1 MSKLFLS
8 VLLRY
13 FLRHNKPEATC
24 QGNGFPLA
32 QPPVLHLIL
41 LSIRFDLV
49 LYAYYAYYAYNG
61 YLSVMLFTSAIALS
75 LSLSMT
81 AALIASAITIISSSF
96 APRVVI
102 AGVPRR
108 IPLVTNG
115 DFGSF
120 GMVFLL
126 AVI

>member
-75 LSLSMT
+75 LSLSSHSLRY
-81 AALIASAITIISSSF
+81 AHCRPRLEPQQTIRSEN
-96 APRVVI
+96 
-102 AGVPRR
+102 
-108 IPLVTNG
+108 TNK
-115 DFGSF
+115 
-120 GMVFLL
+120 
-126 AVI
+126 

>member
-49 LYAYYAYYAYNG
+49 LYAYYAYNG

-120 GMVFLL
+120 GTVFLF

>member
-61 YLSVMLFTSAIALS
+61 YLSVMLFTSAIA
-75 LSLSMT
+75 
-81 AALIASAITIISSSF
+81 
-96 APRVVI
+96 
-102 AGVPRR
+102 
-108 IPLVTNG
+108 
-115 DFGSF
+115 
-120 GMVFLL
+120 
-126 AVI
+126 